1 MPRETVGKSSN
12 VKALL
17 ATVNMDVQNLP
28 MSENTIITV
37 LNSVKLNNLVFNL
50 LSLTQRCKKKL
61 IKMEQVPHLW
71 KLGRL
76 QDRMIRPLLK

>member
-37 LNSVKLNNLVFNL
+37 LNSEKRIKLNNLVFDL
-50 LSLTQRCKKKL
+50 LSLTQRCKKNL
-61 IKMEQVPHLW
+61 I
-71 KLGRL
+71 
-76 QDRMIRPLLK
+76 LKWNKFLTFGN